1 MRSFRL
7 RLILALIAGITVV
20 SVAST
25 YFEVL
30 SRKHVLRH
38 ELEVRTGWLGTSL
51 QPFVEHGLTDGV
63 TPEIAALAAE
73 LRTHQE
79 ALGLAIYD
87 ARGNL
92 VASDGP
98 AEIIR
103 ALQAGPVK
111 AAIKHGINSAI
122 FSHTGDLQWLEEAIP
137 LHVNGH
143 AAGAIVKKKN

>member
-25 YFEVL
+25 YFEML
-30 SRKHVLRH
+30 ARKHVLRH
-38 ELEVRTGWLGTSL
+38 ELEVRTGWLGNRL
-51 QPFVEHGLTDGV
+51 QPDAEQVLTHGV
-63 TPEIAALAAE
+63 SPEISALSSE
-73 LRTHQE
+73 LRSHQE

-98 AEIIR
+98 ADLIR
-103 ALQAGPVK
+103 AIQPDPIK
-111 AAIKHGINSAI
+111 AAIKHGTNS
-122 FSHTGDLQWLEEAIP
+122 
-137 LHVNGH
+137 
-143 AAGAIVKKKN
+143 GA